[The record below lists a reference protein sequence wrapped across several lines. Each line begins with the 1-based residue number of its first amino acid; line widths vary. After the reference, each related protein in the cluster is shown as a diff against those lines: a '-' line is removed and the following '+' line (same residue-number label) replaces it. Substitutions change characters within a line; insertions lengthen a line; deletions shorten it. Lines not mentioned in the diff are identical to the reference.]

1 MLVPKPKPLA
11 FLRVLA
17 VFILGLISGAQIAL
31 YLYDYYDDGVADPRS
46 LLIGIV
52 MVGFSVGFI
61 FYSFARKPEG
71 APGPDRGRD

>member
-1 MLVPKPKPLA
+1 MKA
-11 FLRVLA
+11 HSFLRTLV
-17 VFILGLISGAQIAL
+17 VFVLGLISGAQVAL

-61 FYSFARKPEG
+61 VYSFARKHEG
-71 APGPDRGRD
+71 DPGPDGHGE